1 MNLINPKRI
10 LVLVDTWGLKALCVL
25 TGLAFLLAIRQAIE
39 ATGSGFPGIS
49 EFAKTVMDTVN
60 SNPDES
66 EGWEARMHLL
76 FKATV
81 GWAAARIYMATAGLK
96 WDTVSARWLMRR
108 HVVIC
113 AGGPASGKPEA
124 SAKAGQ
130 SAFAVDLA
138 LALVREHS
146 VVLSLPGLSETDRSR
161 LWSAGVAVLA
171 SDGSMPDLLQAA
183 GAARAE
189 LLIAMRDSVLD
200 NIVLARTATSSSF
213 GNAGLECKVMIEPI
227 RAKHEFRLED
237 CFERNTL
244 PRIRIFNQA
253 EVVARRLIDTH
264 PPDEPI
270 ALGNQG
276 VHVVVV
282 GLGAVGQAILLQ
294 LARQGHYRSG
304 LKPKVTVIDRAA
316 SKRWDELK
324 SAYPALPDWL
334 DVELENAR
342 IETITA
348 QTVKG
353 WAVNERP
360 ITMAYVCTRDE
371 VANLRISRIV
381 LAGLQRLEQTG
392 GMPRTARVVAIDPP
406 GGCVLADFLEH
417 GAHDGRFQ
425 LFSLIQTEREG
436 EASRLM
442 EGLLRDLDDARAKR
456 VHAAYH
462 AEQLTSS
469 QRTGNALKPAAQP
482 WELLEETYRNANRAT
497 ADHFAVK
504 LRAVGRTLVKQGT
517 APDSPLSADEIEL
530 LARMEHQRWW
540 ADRSLDGWKLGKR
553 NDDKKVHDNLIAYD
567 ELSEEI
573 RNYDRQAVSSMVRIV
588 EDEGWQLASSSIGVM
603 NASSD

>member
-1 MNLINPKRI
+1 MNLMNPKRI

-39 ATGSGFPGIS
+39 ATGSGFPGVS

-96 WDTVSARWLMRR
+96 WDTASARWLMRR

-113 AGGPASGKPEA
+113 AGGPASSKPDA

-138 LALVREHS
+138 LAMVREHS
-146 VVLSLPGLSETDRSR
+146 VVLSLPGLGETDRSR

-189 LLIAMRDSVLD
+189 MLIAMRDSVLD

-213 GNAGLECKVMIEPI
+213 GNPGLECKVMIEPI

-237 CFERNTL
+237 CFERNSL

-270 ALGNQG
+270 ALTNQG

-334 DVELENAR
+334 DVELEDSR

-348 QTVKG
+348 QAVKG

-381 LAGLQRLEQTG
+381 LAGLQRLEQAG
-392 GMPRTARVVAIDPP
+392 VSPTARVVAIDPP

-425 LFSLIQTEREG
+425 LFSLIQPEREG

-442 EGLLRDLDDARAKR
+442 EGLLHDLDDARAKR

-462 AEQLTSS
+462 AEQLASS

-504 LRAVGRTLVKQGT
+504 LRAVGRTLVEQGT

-540 ADRSLDGWKLGKR
+540 ADRALDGWTLGKR
-553 NDDKKVHDNLIAYD
+553 NDERKLHPDLIPYD

-573 RNYDRQAVSSMVRIV
+573 RNYDRLAVGSMVRIV
-588 EDEGWQLASSSIGVM
+588 EDEGWQLASSPNRGV
-603 NASSD
+603 NAPSD